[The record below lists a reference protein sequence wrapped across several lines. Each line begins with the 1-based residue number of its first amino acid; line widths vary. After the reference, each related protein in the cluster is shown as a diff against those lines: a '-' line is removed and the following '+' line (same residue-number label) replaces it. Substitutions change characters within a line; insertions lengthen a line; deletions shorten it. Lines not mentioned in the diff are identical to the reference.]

1 MAWKSLTAVDSA
13 KVNFTA
19 RSPKVW
25 PPLINSHSF
34 MQTFTNQKSRM
45 VSCWLLIG
53 LNLYQRMW
61 INQKRTDFWAPC
73 FHLHILQEHQ
83 GYYTLLSG
91 PTKKNTK
98 VNRFRS
104 NEEDK
109 IMEKRLLTN
118 YSSKTGHFRRQPN
131 RGPDLVPRD

>member
-1 MAWKSLTAVDSA
+1 M
-13 KVNFTA
+13 
-19 RSPKVW
+19 
-25 PPLINSHSF
+25 IN
-34 MQTFTNQKSRM
+34 
-45 VSCWLLIG
+45 
-53 LNLYQRMW
+53 
-61 INQKRTDFWAPC
+61 

-91 PTKKNTK
+91 PTKKPTK
-98 VNRFRS
+98 LNPFRS

>member
-1 MAWKSLTAVDSA
+1 
-13 KVNFTA
+13 
-19 RSPKVW
+19 
-25 PPLINSHSF
+25 
-34 MQTFTNQKSRM
+34 
-45 VSCWLLIG
+45 
-53 LNLYQRMW
+53 MW

-98 VNRFRS
+98 LNPFRS

-109 IMEKRLLTN
+109 IMEKRLLTIVVKKVT
-118 YSSKTGHFRRQPN
+118 SDASQTEGRI
-131 RGPDLVPRD
+131 